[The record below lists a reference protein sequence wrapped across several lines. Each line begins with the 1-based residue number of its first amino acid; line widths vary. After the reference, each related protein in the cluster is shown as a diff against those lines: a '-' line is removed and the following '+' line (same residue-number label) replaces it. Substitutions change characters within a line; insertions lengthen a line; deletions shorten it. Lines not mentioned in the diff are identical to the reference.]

1 MRRVIAI
8 FLLLILPLQVA
19 FAAAAEYCEVGK
31 ADSGQ
36 HFGHH
41 AHKADASDGDSSSP
55 KGAAGFDCEFCHLGC
70 AQAQASSFVF
80 QFAETHAPPGL
91 VDAPLPRVIFPPVLD
106 RPPRFALA

>member
-1 MRRVIAI
+1 MRRVVAI

-41 AHKADASDGDSSSP
+41 AHEADASNADSPSP
-55 KGAAGFDCEFCHLGC
+55 QGAGGLDCEFCHLGC

-80 QFAETHAPPGL
+80 QFAETPASPGL
-91 VDAPLPRVIFPPVLD
+91 VDAPLPRVIFPPTLE
-106 RPPRFALA
+106 RPPRLALA